1 MNEYEILYFDE
12 LGVGWVVEKNI
23 ISKIR
28 SKSFQRELFIEKT
41 LTDLLIKKKLLD
53 IPTDGNTK

>member
-12 LGVGWVVEKNI
+12 LGIGWVVEKNI

>member
-28 SKSFQRELFIEKT
+28 SKSFQRGLFVEKT

-53 IPTDGNTK
+53 LPNDGNTK